1 MQKRRLFYKQLGGQ
15 TNQWKALWNPVNMYN
30 YALQFYQENTRSQTN
45 YKKADIK
52 TSTNFVDYQ
61 SVIAMV
67 KQSNKPEPEY
77 DI

>member
-1 MQKRRLFYKQLGGQ
+1 
-15 TNQWKALWNPVNMYN
+15 MYN
-30 YALQFYQENTRSQTN
+30 YALQFYQESTRSQTN